1 MTSVILQGLEYDEI
15 EEAVVSLFEDLRCTE
30 FPVDV
35 FELAGKL
42 KIDVQKY
49 SEVPPED
56 REMLV
61 SKYEDGY
68 STCLGKYRYKIYY
81 NDLLKEE
88 RIRFTLWY
96 EIGHIQLGHFDN
108 CHKTQEVMKA
118 EANHFAVHAQAPMAA
133 IIEYQPSDE
142 YDLAEA
148 FNLSFECASNRF
160 ASYLRVICYAS
171 TIERILDT
179 RLFDVLT
186 FPILEKRKE
195 MVKCR

>member
-1 MTSVILQGLEYDEI
+1 
-15 EEAVVSLFEDLRCTE
+15 
-30 FPVDV
+30 
-35 FELAGKL
+35 
-42 KIDVQKY
+42 
-49 SEVPPED
+49 
-56 REMLV
+56 
-61 SKYEDGY
+61 
-68 STCLGKYRYKIYY
+68 
-81 NDLLKEE
+81 
-88 RIRFTLWY
+88 
-96 EIGHIQLGHFDN
+96 
-108 CHKTQEVMKA
+108 MKA

-195 MVKCR
+195 LVKCR